1 MREWLKEKRI
11 AASLTMREVSM
22 QSNISLCYYSQIE
35 NGKRNVSVTVAKA
48 IAGVL
53 DFDWDKFFD

>member
-35 NGKRNVSVTVAKA
+35 NGKRNASVTVAKA

-53 DFDWDKFFD
+53 DFDWQQFFC

>member
-11 AASLTMREVSM
+11 TASLTMREVSM

-53 DFDWDKFFD
+53 DFDWNKFFD